1 MPRVLDAETGVG
13 LERLCSAAADAVR
26 AAPGVLGM
34 ERIEAR
40 FLGNAYAR
48 HRHDTY
54 ALGVTMQGVQRFWYR
69 GEVRASLPGQVI
81 ILHPDE
87 IHDGGAG
94 TEQGLAYRMLYLDPA
109 LVQAGLHGAGLPFV
123 AEPVVDDVA
132 LRSVLLEAFG
142 DMDETLEPLV
152 ADQVVTELAEGLLH
166 RSDAPPKR
174 AALLDLAALARV
186 AELLNHAGLHPIR
199 SDELEAVS
207 GLDRFTLAR
216 QFRARFGTSPHRYL
230 TMRRVTAGRRLL
242 AAGQSIASV
251 AAETGFADQS
261 HFHRHFLKAFGM
273 TPGRWQRLL
282 ASPKSPW

>member
-1 MPRVLDAETGVG
+1 M
-13 LERLCSAAADAVR
+13 R
-26 AAPGVLGM
+26 AAPGYPGL

-40 FLGNAYAR
+40 FVGNAYAR

-54 ALGVTMQGVQRFWYR
+54 ALGVTLRGVQSFWYR

-94 TEQGLAYRMLYLDPA
+94 TEQGLTYRMLYLDPA
-109 LVQAGLHGAGLPFV
+109 LVQAGLQNAGLPFV

-132 LRSVLLEAFG
+132 LRSALLEAFG
-142 DMDETLEPLV
+142 DMDEMLEPLV
-152 ADQVVTELAEGLLH
+152 ADQVVTELTEGLS
-166 RSDAPPKR
+166 RRADAPPKR
-174 AALLDLAALARV
+174 ASLLDLVALARV
-186 AELLNHAGLHPIR
+186 AELLNHAGLQPIR

-230 TMRRVTAGRRLL
+230 TMRRVTQGRRLL
-242 AAGQSIASV
+242 AAGQSIANV

-273 TPGRWQRLL
+273 TPGRWQRLV
-282 ASPKSPW
+282 ASR

>member
-1 MPRVLDAETGVG
+1 MLPLLGAETGIG
-13 LERLCSAAADAVR
+13 LERLCSVADDAVR
-26 AAPGVLGM
+26 AAPGYPGM
-34 ERIEAR
+34 ERIEAQ

-54 ALGVTMQGVQRFWYR
+54 ALGVTLRGVQSFWYR

-94 TEQGLAYRMLYLDPA
+94 TEQGLTYRMLYLDPA
-109 LVQAGLHGAGLPFV
+109 LVQAGLHHGGLPFV
-123 AEPVVDDVA
+123 AEPVLDDVA
-132 LRSVLLEAFG
+132 LRSTLLEAFS
-142 DMDETLEPLV
+142 DMDKALEPLV
-152 ADQVVTELAEGLLH
+152 TDQIVAELAEGLLR
-166 RSDAPPKR
+166 RSAAPSKR
-174 AALLDLAALARV
+174 TSPLDLAALARV
-186 AELLNHAGLHPIR
+186 AEVLDHAGLQPIR

-207 GLDRFTLAR
+207 GLDRFTLSR

-230 TMRRVTAGRRLL
+230 TMRRLTQGRRLL
-242 AAGQSIASV
+242 ATGQPIASV

-273 TPGRWQRLL
+273 TPGRWQRLVAEPIGRL
-282 ASPKSPW
+282 

>member
-1 MPRVLDAETGVG
+1 MPPVLGAETGIG
-13 LERLCSAAADAVR
+13 LERLCSAAADVVR
-26 AAPGVLGM
+26 SAPGYPGM

-54 ALGVTMQGVQRFWYR
+54 ALGVTLRGVQSFWYR

-94 TEQGLAYRMLYLDPA
+94 TEQGLTYRMLYLDPA
-109 LVQAGLHGAGLPFV
+109 LVQAGLQNAGLPFV
-123 AEPVVDDVA
+123 AAPVVDDMA
-132 LRSVLLEAFG
+132 LRSALLEAFG
-142 DMDETLEPLV
+142 DMDNTLEPLL
-152 ADQVVTELAEGLLH
+152 ADQVVAELAEGLL
-166 RSDAPPKR
+166 RRADAPAKR
-174 AALLDLAALARV
+174 ASLLDLVALARV
-186 AELLNHAGLHPIR
+186 AEVLNHAGLQPIR

-207 GLDRFTLAR
+207 GLDRFTLSR

-230 TMRRVTAGRRLL
+230 TMRRVTEGRRLL
-242 AAGQSIASV
+242 AAGQSIAAV

-261 HFHRHFLKAFGM
+261 HFHRHFLRAFGM
-273 TPGRWQRLL
+273 TPGRWQRLVI
-282 ASPKSPW
+282 AA

>member
-1 MPRVLDAETGVG
+1 MPPVLNAETGVG
-13 LERLCSAAADAVR
+13 LERLCSSTTDTVR
-26 AAPGVLGM
+26 AAPGLPGM

-54 ALGVTMQGVQRFWYR
+54 ALGVTMQGVQSFWYR

-94 TEQGLAYRMLYLDPA
+94 TEQGLTYRMLYLDPA
-109 LVQAGLHGAGLPFV
+109 LVQAGLHNAGLPFV
-123 AEPVVDDVA
+123 AEPVVDDMA
-132 LRSVLLEAFG
+132 LRATLLEVFS
-142 DMDETLEPLV
+142 DMDSTLEPLV
-152 ADQVVTELAEGLLH
+152 ADQIVAELAHGLVRRADM
-166 RSDAPPKR
+166 RSKR
-174 AALLDLAALARV
+174 ASLLDLVALARV
-186 AELLNHAGLHPIR
+186 AERLNHAGLQPIR
-199 SDELEAVS
+199 SEELETVS
-207 GLDRFTLAR
+207 GLDRFTLSR
-216 QFRARFGTSPHRYL
+216 QFRARFGTSPYRYL
-230 TMRRVTAGRRLL
+230 TMRRVTEGRRLL

-273 TPGRWQRLL
+273 TPGRWQRLV
-282 ASPKSPW
+282 SEQ